1 MLCTKCGRE
10 LKDTDAFCAVC
21 GTPRPMPVNP
31 PVYMSA
37 PTEKKANKKKVIIPV
52 LVVLL
57 LIIAG
62 LAAPSMLNDEEE
74 NTEVVQTA
82 ESTEVAENVSYD
94 ELLENLEQAKTTM
107 DDALNQYD
115 SLDWEDGQASMEQ
128 RVTILKELQQNLS
141 MLQEEASALELA
153 DDKLEEAVSAY
164 YTMAFSFI
172 NTYHDV
178 MDFLC
183 RFIFSES
190 LVVNR
195 PDISD
200 SSKSHQEHYDAM
212 KAWLEAARSEY
223 AGFEC
228 PSLIEP
234 YWKEYEQFL
243 DLGQHVMNKYA
254 IAVNNAD
261 PLSLK
266 SCYELYERMD
276 VAEEKWYGD
285 VLDSNKGMLKIFAEY
300 NRELAMGL
308 YDEIQ
313 AYTAMSEQE
322 REEYVFDNNLTG
334 KIYCN
339 AECVDTIYPSLY
351 TTYDSF
357 AIINL
362 ASYGGQEKIILEVE
376 IPGFTQQ
383 YRQSY
388 TVTTTPKQMF
398 VKPPLLTG
406 ELDLTSAKSAQMN
419 ITIYD
424 EDGTVRKA
432 DTYPVTIKSKNDVEW
447 HTDDFGVFTKD
458 NILCFLTPES
468 SGISSLKRSAIDE
481 MSVITNN
488 KVESLPGYQLVAY
501 NNYTMTYLQATA
513 LMRAMYNDGVR
524 YSMDPFS
531 VSGSHQHILLP
542 DQVLEN
548 KQGLC
553 IETSLTIASA
563 LHSAGMHAFLVLPPG
578 HAQVAVEVWNSG
590 EGSGE
595 YFLIETTALSEAING
610 NAYADFANALLAGN
624 LYAEN
629 YSCITYL
636 DTQEWMNYIYNDEV
650 YVIDCDDSRVLGM
663 TPFAN

>member
-1 MLCTKCGRE
+1 
-10 LKDTDAFCAVC
+10 
-21 GTPRPMPVNP
+21 
-31 PVYMSA
+31 
-37 PTEKKANKKKVIIPV
+37 
-52 LVVLL
+52 
-57 LIIAG
+57 
-62 LAAPSMLNDEEE
+62 
-74 NTEVVQTA
+74 
-82 ESTEVAENVSYD
+82 
-94 ELLENLEQAKTTM
+94 
-107 DDALNQYD
+107 
-115 SLDWEDGQASMEQ
+115 
-128 RVTILKELQQNLS
+128 
-141 MLQEEASALELA
+141 
-153 DDKLEEAVSAY
+153 VSAY

-190 LVVNR
+190 LIVNR

-261 PLSLK
+261 PLRLK

-285 VLDSNKGMLKIFAEY
+285 VLDSNRGMLSIFAQY
-300 NRELAMGL
+300 NWELAMGL

-322 REEYVFDNNLTG
+322 REEYVFDNNITG

-362 ASYGGQEKIILEVE
+362 VSYGGQEKIILEVE

-388 TVTTTPKQMF
+388 TVTTTPKQIF

-563 LHSAGMHAFLVLPPG
+563 LQSAGMHAFLVLPPG

-636 DTQEWMNYIYNDEV
+636 DAQEWMNYIYNDEV